1 MNTPST
7 NPLALIIEDDDSLTD
22 IFTQAMKLAGFEIQ
36 TVADGLQAIDRLG
49 NLQPAV
55 IILDLY
61 LPGVSGDRVLSFI
74 RNNPELKNVIIVLTT
89 FDSLLAEKLREQSD
103 YVLVKPVSFGKLRDL
118 GIKLRASL
126 DQSRS

>member
-1 MNTPST
+1 MNTSIT
-7 NPLALIIEDDDSLTD
+7 NPLALIIEDNDSLTD

-61 LPGVSGDRVLSFI
+61 LPGVTGDRVLSYI
-74 RNNPELKNVIIVLTT
+74 RNNPDLKNVIIVLTT

-103 YVLVKPVSFGKLRDL
+103 YVLVKPVSFGQLRDL

-126 DQSRS
+126 DQSRK